1 MTPAAERDALAL
13 RWLDRLTEVANV
25 SGSLLI
31 SALVILIGAD
41 VLGRNLFNTPISGVP
56 ELVTLSI
63 VAIVFLQVPQAL
75 KAGRMTRSD
84 AVIGY
89 IGARLPKLAA
99 ALETLY
105 DVLAMT
111 VVGAIFYATLP
122 IFLRAWN
129 RSEFIGAAGDFTA
142 PTWPV
147 KAMILIG
154 GALLVMQFAARIVRR
169 HQAEGNPDD
178 TV

>member
-1 MTPAAERDALAL
+1 MPLGATREETIL
-13 RWLDRLTEVANV
+13 RWLDRLTQVANV
-25 SGSLLI
+25 CGSILI
-31 SALVILIGAD
+31 SALVVLIGAD
-41 VLGRNLFNTPISGVP
+41 VLGRNLFNTPIAGVP

-63 VAIVFLQVPQAL
+63 VAIVFLQAPQAL

-89 IGARLPKLAA
+89 VSTRLPKLAA

-105 DVLAMT
+105 DMLAMV
-111 VVGAIFYATLP
+111 VVGAIFYATFP
-122 IFLRAWN
+122 MFQRAWT

-147 KAMILIG
+147 KIMILLG
-154 GALLVMQFAARIVRR
+154 SALLVLQFAARILRR
-169 HQAEGNPDD
+169 YRVEGNPND